1 MKKRWL
7 FLALA
12 VLLALPLCACGRSA
26 DPTPSESADPTAQDP
41 AALPESDEATL
52 EARLRARCPEYFDL
66 ETGKGLELY
75 VWQMAEGSYRCGLLP
90 GTNRIK
96 TEKEIWNLI
105 QNSTTVGEMNVILNS
120 YGIPREN
127 VFVMPIHHP
136 FSSYWY
142 EIDEAY
148 TAAVRAMFE

>member
-12 VLLALPLCACGRSA
+12 VLLALPLCACGRRT
-26 DPTPSESADPTAQDP
+26 DPAPPDP
-41 AALPESDEATL
+41 AAPPESGRATL
-52 EARLRARCPEYFDL
+52 EARLRERFPEYFDL

-75 VWQMAEGSYRCGLLP
+75 VWQMSESSYRCGLLP
-90 GTNRIK
+90 GTNRNK
-96 TEKEIWNLI
+96 TDEELWNLS
-105 QNSTTVGEMNVILNS
+105 QNSASVGEMNAILNS

-127 VFVMPIHHP
+127 VFVMPIHQP
-136 FSSYWY
+136 ISSYWY

>member
-12 VLLALPLCACGRSA
+12 VLLALPLCACGRH
-26 DPTPSESADPTAQDP
+26 ADPTAPDP
-41 AALPESDEATL
+41 AAPPESDGATL
-52 EARLRARCPEYFDL
+52 EARLRERFPEYFDL

-75 VWQMAEGSYRCGLLP
+75 VWQMSESSYRCGLLP
-90 GTNRIK
+90 GTNRNK
-96 TEKEIWNLI
+96 TDEELWDLS
-105 QNSTTVGEMNVILNS
+105 QNSASVGEMNAILNS

-127 VFVMPIHHP
+127 VFVMPIHQP
-136 FSSYWY
+136 ISSYWY